1 MFILRLLHYVSKGLL
16 FLMTAVSQVTVR
28 PTMSGSP
35 YKKPQSSSSQ
45 LAKNRLASVSN
56 PTHTSEEVERLKV
69 RSLKYDYKNKK
80 KIVVI

>member
-1 MFILRLLHYVSKGLL
+1 MFSII
-16 FLMTAVSQVTVR
+16 AVSQVTVR

-35 YKKPQSSSSQ
+35 YKKPQNSSSQ

-69 RSLKYDYKNKK
+69 
-80 KIVVI
+80 KIFWISAILIYVLILV

>member
-1 MFILRLLHYVSKGLL
+1 MFSII
-16 FLMTAVSQVTVR
+16 AVSQVTVR

-69 RSLKYDYKNKK
+69 
-80 KIVVI
+80 KICWISAILIYVLILV